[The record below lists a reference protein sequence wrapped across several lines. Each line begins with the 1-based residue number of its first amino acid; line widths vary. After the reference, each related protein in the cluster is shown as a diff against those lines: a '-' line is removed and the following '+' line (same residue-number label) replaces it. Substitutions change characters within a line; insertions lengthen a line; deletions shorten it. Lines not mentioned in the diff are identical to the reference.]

1 MRALLLALALAGAAA
16 PAAAFDVQR
25 ALTVSQAAIGRT
37 VGDHVLV
44 RSDGTRL
51 RLSELAGRP
60 LLVSLVY
67 TGCYQVCPT
76 TTRQLLRVARLAREA
91 LGPGRFR
98 VLVVGFDTAQD
109 TPEAMRAY
117 ARRQGA
123 AGEPDWI
130 FASADEATVRA
141 LARDLG
147 FVYERAPQGF
157 DHLLQVTLLDGSLR
171 VRRQLYGDA
180 LTAPQL
186 VEPLKQ
192 IVYGEPV
199 GRGLVAEIADR
210 VRLFCT
216 TYDPATGAYRFDYSL
231 FIGLA
236 IATLILLSTLA
247 FLVRE
252 LRRRGAS

>member
-1 MRALLLALALAGAAA
+1 MRALLLALALAGTAL
-16 PAAAFDVQR
+16 PVAAFDAER
-25 ALTVSQAAIGRT
+25 ALAVSQAAIGRT
-37 VGDHVLV
+37 VGDHTLM
-44 RSDGTRL
+44 RSDGRPL

-67 TGCYQVCPT
+67 TGCHQVCPT
-76 TTRQLLRVARLAREA
+76 TTRQLLRLTRIAREA

-109 TPEAMRAY
+109 TPEAMRVY
-117 ARRQGA
+117 ARRQDA
-123 AGEPDWI
+123 AGEPGWI
-130 FASADEATVRA
+130 FASADESVVRA

-157 DHLLQVTLLDGSLR
+157 DHLLQVTLLDGELR

-236 IATLILLSTLA
+236 ISTLILLSTLA

>member
-1 MRALLLALALAGAAA
+1 MRALLLALGLAMAL
-16 PAAAFDVQR
+16 PAAAFDAER
-25 ALTVSQAAIGRT
+25 ALAVSQAAIGRT
-37 VGDHVLV
+37 VGDHTLV
-44 RSDGTRL
+44 RSDGRPL
-51 RLSELAGRP
+51 RLSDLAGTP

-67 TGCYQVCPT
+67 TGCHQICPS
-76 TTRQLLRVARLAREA
+76 TTRQLLHVTRIARDA
-91 LGPGRFR
+91 LGEGRFR

-109 TPEAMRAY
+109 TPQAMRVY

-123 AGEPDWI
+123 AGEPGWI
-130 FASADEATVRA
+130 FASADERTVRA

-157 DHLLQVTLLDGSLR
+157 DHLLQVTLLDGELR

-192 IVYGEPV
+192 IVYGEPM

-236 IATLILLSTLA
+236 IATLILLSTFV

>member
-1 MRALLLALALAGAAA
+1 MRALLLALALAGTAA

-25 ALTVSQAAIGRT
+25 ALSVSQAAIGRT

-76 TTRQLLRVARLAREA
+76 TTRQLLRVTRIARAT
-91 LGPGRFR
+91 LGAGRFR

-109 TPEAMRAY
+109 TPDAMRVY

-141 LARDLG
+141 LARELG

-157 DHLLQVTLLDGSLR
+157 DHLLQVSLLDGRLR

-186 VEPLKQ
+186 VEPLKE
-192 IVYGEPV
+192 IIYGEPA